1 MIHFTEF
8 VFLLLAS
15 VGLNLAVTVGS
26 IFGPF
31 RLMISKL
38 GEMPG
43 TAGHIGDKAYEGVSC
58 PQCFGFWAG
67 IIVHIIYSTMG
78 NESLVSPVWLSV
90 VMMGLATSGLSTVL
104 WRIVDHG

>member
-1 MIHFTEF
+1 MIQFI
-8 VFLLLAS
+8 FLLMAS
-15 VGLNLAVTVGS
+15 IGLNLAVTVGS

-43 TAGHIGDKAYEGVSC
+43 TAGQIGDKAYEGISC

-67 IIVHIIYSTMG
+67 IVMHITYSALG
-78 NESLVSPVWLSV
+78 NESFVDPTWFSII
-90 VMMGLATSGLSTVL
+90 MMGLATSGLSTVL
-104 WRIVDHG
+104 WRLVDNE